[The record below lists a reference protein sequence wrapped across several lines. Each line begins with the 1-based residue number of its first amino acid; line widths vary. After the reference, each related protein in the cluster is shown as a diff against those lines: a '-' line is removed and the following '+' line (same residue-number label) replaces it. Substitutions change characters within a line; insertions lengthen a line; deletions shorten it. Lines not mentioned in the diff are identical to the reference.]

1 MKKSDKN
8 TIKNQKNEEKGLKII
23 FKTLK
28 NNFSC

>member
-1 MKKSDKN
+1 MKKPDKN
-8 TIKNQKNEEKGLKII
+8 TIKNQKKEEKSLKII